1 MVGSVAGALA
11 QVVPSAE
18 RNEGSVEP
26 TLTAN
31 TDLPLVIGEFET
43 LTDGLDYAARGETG
57 LNFYGGRGELIQ
69 AVTYGEIRDQAI
81 DLAQRLTRAGLR
93 RGARMAIIAETDPQ
107 FIVFFFA
114 CQYAGP
120 VPVAL
125 PYAMNLGGRD
135 AYLERLRAM
144 MISAR
149 PDAAACSGPLLG
161 YLTEATK
168 DLPIRM
174 VGSHQDFWDLPATGG
189 DLRPLGPSD
198 ACYIQYSSGST
209 RQPQGVAISQR
220 SITTNCRAIGQH
232 GLRLVRGDRAT
243 SWLPL
248 YHDMGLVGFM
258 LTPTLSQITVDYIST
273 ADFARRPFV
282 WLKTITKNSSTIS
295 FSPTFGYELC
305 LRRAVN
311 GAAKEIDLRSWR
323 VAGIGG
329 EMVRGDILK
338 RFSDTFQAHGFDPS
352 AFLPSYGL
360 AEATLAVSFAALSE
374 GIKIDTV
381 ERRELAFGRR
391 AVKAKTNGALDTDKT
406 RSFVVCGKVLP
417 GHEMEIRDEAGN
429 ALPERHLGRVVIHGP
444 SVMEGYFGDA
454 ESKARMRQSDGWL
467 DTGDMGYMVDGEL
480 VITGRSKDLIISN
493 GRNIWPQDIEW
504 AVERM
509 DGLRR
514 GDAAAFSV
522 SDDNGPERVVVV
534 VQCRLSDPTERE
546 TLRHDVHAIVRQTAG
561 VESEVVLAPHRSL
574 PFTSSGKLSRSAA
587 KAEYLAGA
595 FEETKKVQPQA
606 AAVRRAEAMA
616 VGAD

>member
-11 QVVPSAE
+11 QTVECAE
-18 RNEGSVEP
+18 QKIRDAEP
-26 TLTAN
+26 TATAN
-31 TDLPLVIGEFET
+31 ADLPLLVGEFET
-43 LTDGLDYAARGETG
+43 LTDGLDYAALGETG
-57 LNFYGGRGELIQ
+57 LNFYAGRGELLQ
-69 AVTYGEIRDQAI
+69 AVTYRDIRDQAI
-81 DLAQRLTRAGLR
+81 ELAQRLTHAGLP

-107 FIVFFFA
+107 FMVFFFA
-114 CQYAGP
+114 CQYAGL

-149 PDAAACSGPLLG
+149 PDAAVCSQPLAS
-161 YLTEATK
+161 YLREATK

-174 VGSHQDFWDLPATGG
+174 VGSHQDFHDLPLNGG
-189 DLRPLGPSD
+189 DLRPHGPD
-198 ACYIQYSSGST
+198 DLCYIQYSSGST
-209 RQPQGVAISQR
+209 RLPQGVAISQR
-220 SITTNCRAIGQH
+220 AITTNCRAIGQH
-232 GLRLVRGDRAT
+232 GLQLRPGDRAT

-258 LTPTLSQITVDYIST
+258 LTPTLSQVTVDYIST
-273 ADFARRPFV
+273 ADFARRPFL
-282 WLKTITKNSSTIS
+282 WLKTITKNRSTIS

-338 RFSDTFQAHGFDPS
+338 RFADTFEEHGFDRT

-360 AEATLAVSFAALSE
+360 AEATLAVSFAALDE
-374 GIKIDTV
+374 GIKIDTI
-381 ERRELAFGRR
+381 ERRALTFGRR

-406 RSFVVCGKVLP
+406 RSLVVCGKVLP
-417 GHEMEIRDEAGN
+417 GYQIEIRDEAGE
-429 ALPERHLGRVVIHGP
+429 ALPERYIGRVVIHGP
-444 SVMEGYFGDA
+444 SVMDGYFGNA
-454 ESKARMRQSDGWL
+454 ESKARMRQADGWL
-467 DTGDMGYMVDGEL
+467 DTGDMGYLVDGEL

-534 VQCRLSDPTERE
+534 VQCRLSDPAERE
-546 TLRHDVHAIVRQTAG
+546 ELRHDVHGVVRQTAG
-561 VESEVVLAPHRSL
+561 VECEVVLAPHRSL
-574 PFTSSGKLSRSAA
+574 PFTSSGKLSRSSA
-587 KAEYLAGA
+587 KVEYLAGS
-595 FEETKKVQPQA
+595 FEAPKVRPEA
-606 AAVRRAEAMA
+606 AAPRRAEAMA

>member
-1 MVGSVAGALA
+1 MDA
-11 QVVPSAE
+11 
-18 RNEGSVEP
+18 EP
-26 TLTAN
+26 TATAN
-31 TDLPLVIGEFET
+31 SALPLLIGEFHT

-57 LNFYGGRGELIQ
+57 FNFYGGRGELIQ
-69 AVTYGEIRDQAI
+69 AVTYRSIREQAI
-81 DLAQRLTRAGLR
+81 DLARRLTRAGLP
-93 RGARMAIIAETDPQ
+93 RGSRMAIIAETDPQ
-107 FIVFFFA
+107 FMVFFFA
-114 CQYAGP
+114 CQYAGL

-149 PDAAACSGPLLG
+149 PDAAVCSGPLLG
-161 YLTEATK
+161 YLREAAK
-168 DLPIRM
+168 DLPIQM
-174 VGSHQDFWDLPATGG
+174 VGSHEEFCELPATGG
-189 DLRPLGPSD
+189 DVRPLGPD
-198 ACYIQYSSGST
+198 DPCYIQYSSGST

-232 GLRLVRGDRAT
+232 GLRLERGDRAT

-258 LTPTLSQITVDYIST
+258 LTPALSQITVDYIST

-282 WLKTITKNSSTIS
+282 WLKTITKNRSTIS

-311 GAAKEIDLRSWR
+311 GAAKDIDLRTWR

-338 RFSDTFQAHGFDPS
+338 RFADTFQEHGFDPA

-360 AEATLAVSFAALSE
+360 AEATLAVSFASLNE

-391 AVKAKTNGALDTDKT
+391 AVKAKTNGALDTEKA
-406 RSFVVCGKVLP
+406 RSFVMCGKVFP
-417 GHEMEIRDEAGN
+417 GHKMEIRDDTGA
-429 ALPERHLGRVVIHGP
+429 ALPERCIGRVVIHGP
-444 SVMEGYFGDA
+444 SVMDGYFGNAD
-454 ESKARMRQSDGWL
+454 SKARMQQSGGWL
-467 DTGDMGYMVDGEL
+467 DTGDMGYMIDGEL

-509 DGLRR
+509 EGLRR

-522 SDDNGPERVVVV
+522 SDDGGPERVVVL
-534 VQCRLSDPTERE
+534 VQCRLSDPAERE
-546 TLRHDVHAIVRQTAG
+546 QLRHDVHAVVRQAAG
-561 VESEVVLAPHRSL
+561 VECEVVLAPHRSL
-574 PFTSSGKLSRSAA
+574 PFTSSGKLSRSSA

-595 FEETKKVQPQA
+595 FETAKVQPETA
-606 AAVRRAEAMA
+606 AIRRVEALA